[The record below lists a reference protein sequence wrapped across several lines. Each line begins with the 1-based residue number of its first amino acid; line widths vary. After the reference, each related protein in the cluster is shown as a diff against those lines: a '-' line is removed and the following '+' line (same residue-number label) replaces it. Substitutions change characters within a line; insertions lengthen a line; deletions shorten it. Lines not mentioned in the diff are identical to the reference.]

1 VFCGFKELKG
11 PNYSEQFHP
20 IVGGPTKSFRMFFSM
35 AIEKQ
40 HHSKASRARI
50 SACGTICIN
59 MNHISKVIEE
69 VELGTQKKK

>member
-1 VFCGFKELKG
+1 
-11 PNYSEQFHP
+11 
-20 IVGGPTKSFRMFFSM
+20 M

-40 HHSKASRARI
+40 HHSKASRARV

-69 VELGTQKKK
+69 VELGTQKKE